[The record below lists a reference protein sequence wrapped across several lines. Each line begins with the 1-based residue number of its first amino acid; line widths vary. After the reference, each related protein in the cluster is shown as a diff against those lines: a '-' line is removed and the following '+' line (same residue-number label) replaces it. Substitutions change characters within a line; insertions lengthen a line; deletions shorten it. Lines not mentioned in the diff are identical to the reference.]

1 MSERVDLPTG
11 RNRSPGSV
19 SSGSTASAGSG
30 VVPRAGAP
38 APARAPQQSLG
49 ELAAAASRDLSVLVS
64 QEVQLAKT
72 ELSVVAKRAG
82 IGAGALAAAAFTGLF
97 ALIFLSITLAFAIRG
112 LGLPL
117 GVGFLIVGLLYLI
130 IAGIAALIGL
140 RNLKKVSA
148 PQRTIQTLK
157 DDIAWIKKPTQAP
170 PVGERAHSP
179 S

>member
-1 MSERVDLPTG
+1 MSERVDLPSG
-11 RNRSPGSV
+11 RDRGGVP
-19 SSGSTASAGSG
+19 SGSTRTSGST
-30 VVPRAGAP
+30 VAPRPGAP
-38 APARAPQQSLG
+38 VPARSSQPSLG
-49 ELAAAASRDLSVLVS
+49 ELAASASRDLSVLVS

-82 IGAGALAAAAFTGLF
+82 IGAGALAAAAFLGLF

-130 IAGIAALIGL
+130 GAGIAALVGKK
-140 RNLKKVSA
+140 NLSKVSA
-148 PQRTIQTLK
+148 PQRTIKTIK